1 MRRCRR
7 SAAFFL
13 AASLTTFAA
22 RAYAA
27 ADPPRAGEEVEDEA
41 RARFEQGVELLQK
54 GAWSDAL
61 VAFSTSARLYP
72 TPQAINNAAICLRKL
87 GRYDEALDQVGA
99 LLLDFPD
106 LPAEKRQAAER
117 EAAELAKL
125 VGAISVEGAEPG
137 AQITIDGRDRGIF
150 PAPRPF
156 RVLTGSHLVRVL
168 QEGFLPF
175 EARVEVVAGE
185 TLRITVSRQRRV
197 PEAPPPAP
205 GPAPRA
211 APPARRFGI
220 ELAGAMMISPSFGG
234 EIMETCTKRCDATPA
249 LGGYGVLR
257 GSYAIGASLDLGI
270 SAGFLAGRKTLT
282 DRRTPLHPPPSVPVG
297 PVDDTLTLSGGLLGI
312 WVGTRLGKQPFL
324 DLRFGAGAM
333 LGRMSDVRSWTD
345 AETHAAGPF
354 GATSFGGF
362 LYLDPEVRVGVR
374 VGEHLSLAVGV
385 EAMMLLAVAPPAW
398 PENRAFSDPRYGIF
412 TFRSESLAGPVLFLV
427 LPSVSARYTF

>member
-1 MRRCRR
+1 MRRCLR
-7 SAAFFL
+7 SLALFL

-22 RAYAA
+22 RAHA
-27 ADPPRAGEEVEDEA
+27 AGEEVEDEA

-61 VAFSTSARLYP
+61 AAFSTSARLYP

-87 GRYDEALDQVGA
+87 GRYDEALEQVEA
-99 LLLDFPD
+99 LLRDFPD

-117 EAAELAKL
+117 EAAELSKL

-137 AQITIDGRDRGIF
+137 AQIAIDGRDRGFF

-175 EARVEVVAGE
+175 ETRVEVVAGE
-185 TLRITVSRQRRV
+185 TTRITVSRQRRV
-197 PEAPPPAP
+197 PEAPPAP
-205 GPAPRA
+205 GPALPA

-220 ELAGAMMISPSFGG
+220 ELAGAMLIAPSFGG
-234 EIMETCTKRCDATPA
+234 QIMESCTERCDATPA

-257 GSYAIGASLDLGI
+257 GSYAIGASLDIGV
-270 SAGFLAGRKTLT
+270 SAGFLAGHQTLT
-282 DRRTPLHPPPSVPVG
+282 ERRTPLRPPPSAPVG

-324 DLRFGAGAM
+324 DLRLGAGAM
-333 LGRMSDVRSWTD
+333 VGRMSDVRSWTAND
-345 AETHAAGPF
+345 AESNAAAPF

-374 VGEHLSLAVGV
+374 VGQHLSLAVGV

-398 PENRAFSDPRYGIF
+398 PEDRTFSDPRYGLF
-412 TFRSESLAGPVLFLV
+412 AFRPETLAGPVLFVV
-427 LPSVSARYTF
+427 LPSLSARYTF